1 MAVVLDEYLSLVDEV
16 ICPSARSAVQR
27 GSYKM
32 PRMIFV
38 NLPVTDL
45 GRSTSFYEAIGGT
58 KNSKFSDDT
67 GSCVV
72 LSDAIFVM
80 LLTHDK
86 YRNFESRPI
95 ADAHKTSQVLLAI
108 SEESREIV
116 DRVLDR
122 AEKAGGRADPNPPQD
137 HGFMYSRDF
146 ADPDGH
152 TWEVFWMDPAAVA

>member
-1 MAVVLDEYLSLVDEV
+1 MAT
-16 ICPSARSAVQR
+16 
-27 GSYKM
+27 K
-32 PRMIFV
+32 IFV
-38 NLPVTDL
+38 NLPVKDL
-45 GRSTSFYEAIGGT
+45 NRSIDFFTQLGYSFN
-58 KNSKFSDDT
+58 KQFSDET
-67 GSCVV
+67 AASLVI
-72 LSDAIFVM
+72 SDDIYAM

-122 AEKAGGRADPNPPQD
+122 AERAGGRADPNPPQD